1 MASFLVDANVLLDGC
16 FVDISW
22 SARCLND
29 ALRVGNDLYVTD
41 LVIQEARERI
51 SSCLSCLRDP
61 NPYFVYLSERVRE
74 LDIGTIDDSE
84 GECPEIIP
92 RNDRYLWPTAEQRS
106 LTLLTRDLACLKA
119 FRLAGKEALTPLE
132 VITDSEPAHR
142 YLFGGVAPTH
152 DAGTLY
158 FQGMNSARQSNIDVP
173 VNVFHFGNDFFLDYI
188 PNQRTWR
195 VSGAAVSEPVEY
207 RLRSPFNAR
216 QIKKVV
222 VTWRDG
228 MLRIFDSSQDHPSDQ
243 KEVHLCPFSAESQIQ
258 VGELDHT
265 RIGGSSHI
273 QAIIFDNRGISL
285 PFWRNIRNEG
295 PAFTQQ
301 PFDNDRLCAQI
312 RRLNIQLA
320 QL

>member
-29 ALRVGNDLYVTD
+29 ALRVGNDLNVTD

-132 VITDSEPAHR
+132 VITDS
-142 YLFGGVAPTH
+142 
-152 DAGTLY
+152 
-158 FQGMNSARQSNIDVP
+158 
-173 VNVFHFGNDFFLDYI
+173 
-188 PNQRTWR
+188 
-195 VSGAAVSEPVEY
+195 
-207 RLRSPFNAR
+207 
-216 QIKKVV
+216 
-222 VTWRDG
+222 
-228 MLRIFDSSQDHPSDQ
+228 
-243 KEVHLCPFSAESQIQ
+243 
-258 VGELDHT
+258 
-265 RIGGSSHI
+265 
-273 QAIIFDNRGISL
+273 
-285 PFWRNIRNEG
+285 
-295 PAFTQQ
+295 
-301 PFDNDRLCAQI
+301 
-312 RRLNIQLA
+312 
-320 QL
+320 